1 MIQCDPPLQRSPS
14 SISLQSKMTT
24 DTALLEQPTRSVAA
38 ASSVRPEFA
47 TLLQRARELR
57 PLVHARATQTEKDRR
72 VSQEVTARLKDA
84 GLYRTVQ
91 PRRYG
96 GHEFGLEELRQLA
109 FELGRGCASTG
120 WCFGLGAANA
130 WTLGMFPVEAQDD
143 VWGSAPD
150 TLVAA
155 CIAPTGKA
163 TRVNGGYRLRGRWG
177 FASNC
182 DNSTWMALGTLVDEG
197 DGQPPRAMYLLVPQE
212 DYHIVDNWHTVGLA
226 GTGSKDIAIEEE
238 VFVPTHRGVAF
249 SDVLEQQAPG
259 AQVNEGVLYRIPFLS
274 GFPPL
279 LANPAVAALRGAL
292 DEFVDSVAMR
302 ATRGAFAGGGSTIAQ
317 FGHVQTAV
325 AEAEAAVDAAQLI
338 LQRDLRLATELSATG
353 AKLSKEQR
361 IEFRR
366 GHAYAVRL
374 CVSAIDGLYDVV
386 GGTGIHLDSGIQRA
400 WRDINAVAHHISVNW
415 HAVSTM
421 VGQLRLGLPP
431 RGQY

>member
-1 MIQCDPPLQRSPS
+1 
-14 SISLQSKMTT
+14 MTT
-24 DTALLEQPTRSVAA
+24 DTALLEHPARSTATA
-38 ASSVRPEFA
+38 GTDRPEFT

-57 PLVHARATQTEKDRR
+57 PLLRERAAQTEKDRR
-72 VSQEVTARLKDA
+72 VSDEITNRLKAA

-91 PRRYG
+91 PRRFG
-96 GHEFGLEELRQLA
+96 GYEFGLEELRQLA
-109 FELGRGCASTG
+109 FELGRGCTSTS
-120 WCFGLGAANA
+120 WCFGLGAANS
-130 WTLGMFPVEAQDD
+130 WTLGMFPLQAQED
-143 VWGSAPD
+143 VWGGDPD
-150 TLVAA
+150 TLIAA

-163 TRVNGGYRLRGRWG
+163 TRVDGGYLLRGRWG

-182 DNSTWMALGTLVDEG
+182 DNSSWMALGTMVDEG
-197 DGQPPRAMYLLVPQE
+197 NGQSPRAMYLLVPGS
-212 DYHIVDNWHTVGLA
+212 DYRIVDNWHTVGLA

-238 VFVPTHRGVAF
+238 VFVPAHRSVAF
-249 SDVLEQQAPG
+249 ADVLEQQAPG
-259 AQVNEGVLYRIPFLS
+259 AKVNEGALYRIPFLS

-292 DEFVDSVAMR
+292 DEFVESVAVR

-317 FGHVQTAV
+317 FGHVQSAV
-325 AEAEAAVDAAQLI
+325 AEAEAAVDAAELI
-338 LQRDLRLATELSATG
+338 LQRDLRRATELTAAGAT
-353 AKLSKEQR
+353 LSKEQR

-374 CVSAIDGLYDVV
+374 CVSAINGLYDVV
-386 GGTGIHLDSGIQRA
+386 GGTGIQLDSGIQRA